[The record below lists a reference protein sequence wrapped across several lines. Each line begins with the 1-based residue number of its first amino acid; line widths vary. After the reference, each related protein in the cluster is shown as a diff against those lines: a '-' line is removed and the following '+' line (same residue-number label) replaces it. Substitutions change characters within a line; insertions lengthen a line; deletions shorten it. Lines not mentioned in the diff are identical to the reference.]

1 MRIHLTPREAL
12 IPLIDATSGGSV
24 ARIAADGELPAPH
37 AAQLDRSLV
46 ELLENGLYQAGQ
58 AAKSAARLCPLP
70 GRGWLPRAGE
80 ALHVVNPGDVI
91 GLGAENANSAELG
104 LALALLMFRA
114 QTDQRAV
121 IASGALDLNS
131 GRREIP
137 VLPIHHLAGKLRL
150 VERHFSQPGSAP
162 APRHCLI
169 PVHDPDGV
177 DTIERYVE
185 ETQALK
191 VLGIEV
197 RGVSTL
203 AEAAQCVGAR
213 RAAVTPAERRLRRLV
228 IAVPAILLAAAA
240 LHYGFNAPIAMSFVP
255 LANADGSIITT
266 PARQGVRRASSSEL
280 LPPCRVD
287 GSLPAFSVGERIAVR
302 LRTGSQ
308 QDRSRWFGGYH
319 HALVSISGSGVKVL
333 PPPTAIPVGAGADTG
348 YLLEVREPEEE
359 TLLVWLAKRGAPFDT
374 AALES
379 QLRRQLQSLEPAE
392 RISAARNMLQSA
404 APGVLLYSFRSVSP
418 ESCR

>member
-1 MRIHLTPREAL
+1 VRIHFTPREAL
-12 IPLIDATSGGSV
+12 IPVIDASSGGSV
-24 ARIAADGELPAPH
+24 ARIAADGELPVPH

-58 AAKSAARLCPLP
+58 TAKSAARLCPLP
-70 GRGWLPRAGE
+70 GRGWLARAGE

-131 GRREIP
+131 GGREIP

-169 PVHDPDGV
+169 PTLDPDGV
-177 DTIERYVE
+177 ATIGRYVE

-197 RGVSTL
+197 RSVSTL

-213 RAAVTPAERRLRRLV
+213 RVAVTPAERRLRRML
-228 IAVPAILLAAAA
+228 IAAPAILLAALA
-240 LHYGFNAPIAMSFVP
+240 LRYGFNAPIAMSFVP
-255 LANADGSIITT
+255 LANADGSIIAT
-266 PARQGVRRASSSEL
+266 PARQAARRASSSEFL
-280 LPPCRVD
+280 QPCRVD

-308 QDRSRWFGGYH
+308 QDRSHWFGGYH

-333 PPPTAIPVGAGADTG
+333 PPPTAIPVAAGADTG
-348 YLLEVREPEEE
+348 YLLDVREPEEE

-379 QLRRQLQSLEPAE
+379 QLRRQLQRLEPGE
-392 RISAARNMLQSA
+392 RISAARNLLQSA